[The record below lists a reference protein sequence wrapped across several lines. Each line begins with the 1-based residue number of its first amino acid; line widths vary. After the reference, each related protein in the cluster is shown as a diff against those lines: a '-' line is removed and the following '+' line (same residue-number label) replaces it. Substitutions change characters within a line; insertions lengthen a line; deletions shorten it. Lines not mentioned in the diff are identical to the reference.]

1 MHPPNPPSPLFLY
14 HLCNF
19 CSGLIVMSAPLPLL
33 KMDKRS
39 EPTMN
44 HTSWRCIFKISA
56 ESGGVHGS
64 GHWVSSSALPGVSI
78 VIIIININHHH
89 IIWIIFPWLYLNL
102 NLNLFN
108 VEAMFGSCCWS
119 KCLLCFRKA
128 FYILYILKEEEDFE
142 FSGLSYLTKTVNFKQ
157 ECLDECY
164 KRFLR
169 DITSQIGVIAV
180 ITIEAGQFQRWL
192 QFLDFQHRVQF
203 VFYEARKGV
212 FRCKSWV
219 MLLKSGWFS
228 TLILTM
234 LREACKTNFW

>member
-1 MHPPNPPSPLFLY
+1 
-14 HLCNF
+14 
-19 CSGLIVMSAPLPLL
+19 MSAPLPLL

-89 IIWIIFPWLYLNL
+89 IIWIIFPWLYLTL

-169 DITSQIGVIAV
+169 DITSQIGHSNVLKWSNCCCNSWSWKIPEMIA
-180 ITIEAGQFQRWL
+180 ISGLYFSEISKYK
-192 QFLDFQHRVQF
+192 
-203 VFYEARKGV
+203 YEYKY
-212 FRCKSWV
+212 KW
-219 MLLKSGWFS
+219 K
-228 TLILTM
+228 II
-234 LREACKTNFW
+234 

>member
-1 MHPPNPPSPLFLY
+1 
-14 HLCNF
+14 
-19 CSGLIVMSAPLPLL
+19 MSAPLPLL

-89 IIWIIFPWLYLNL
+89 IIWIIFPWLYLTL

-119 KCLLCFRKA
+119 KCLLCFKKA
-128 FYILYILKEEEDFE
+128 FYIRRRRIL
-142 FSGLSYLTKTVNFKQ
+142 SSLVSATSPRLS
-157 ECLDECY
+157 
-164 KRFLR
+164 
-169 DITSQIGVIAV
+169 TSSKSAWMNAIKGFWE
-180 ITIEAGQFQRWL
+180 TS
-192 QFLDFQHRVQF
+192 HRKL
-203 VFYEARKGV
+203 E
-212 FRCKSWV
+212 
-219 MLLKSGWFS
+219 
-228 TLILTM
+228 
-234 LREACKTNFW
+234 